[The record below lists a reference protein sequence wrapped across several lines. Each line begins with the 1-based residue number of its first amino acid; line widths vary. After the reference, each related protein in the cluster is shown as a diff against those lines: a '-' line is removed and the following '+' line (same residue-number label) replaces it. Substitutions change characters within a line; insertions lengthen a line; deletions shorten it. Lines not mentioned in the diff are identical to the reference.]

1 MILLI
6 EGYKYKADDVKEV
19 LEGLG
24 LLENLNQEVVVN
36 YVGYMYNPHIKDCV
50 FILPKVLTDEREKA
64 FGHIDPTDLIHLD
77 KAESLT
83 EEERRFIYEF
93 AVWIYRALYVFKNS
107 NPENDIIYHKQM
119 TKVGNHHRHMTNTFL
134 EVLLALVDFNKKNQ
148 NFFMMVLRNLHSGN
162 NKINWTKTISSS
174 QAFVQDGK
182 EPIYLNPINK
192 KRQINF
198 DEELLVIFFSILNYI
213 KGRYGFP
220 VQINMGY
227 ELIIGEQFNHY
238 LNGYGLIRLRQIK
251 YKYFSDKT
259 LYLWELCYAFFERS
273 HQIAITSELQEYL
286 VAKNFNIVFEAI
298 IDELVGD
305 KELPD
310 GLKDQPD
317 GKIVDHLYSY
327 KSLTTTGDE
336 NKDVFYIGDSK
347 YYKLGNEIGSESVYK
362 QFTYARNV
370 IQWNM
375 NLFLDGK
382 DNNWSKRVSK
392 YRDEVTE
399 GYNIVPNFFISA
411 RMDKELSYD
420 DKIYETQKDNKFFI
434 QRHFENRLFDRDTLL
449 IYHYD
454 VNFLYIV
461 SLYAQNDDGAKHIW
475 KDKVRALFRKEI
487 QKMLADRYDFYAMQ
501 AHQNVNAEEYLKNNF
516 QQTLG
521 KIYKPFKN
529 DGVFSLALDKTD
541 PEGNNEELLRELRK
555 HFFVVKNEIG
565 KDPEPELTK
574 IVEKEG
580 EKYSGS
586 DDESLVLVGCIRN
599 KDQYDWAIRNG
610 KYNIRVD
617 IGDGRNGAVV
627 PNADFFKVKYLLLYS
642 ENKTAI
648 VNTYYTIHEGND
660 AMQYAGFDRMKEL
673 FYPFNV
679 SKGTPAVKDVLIEKE
694 YKNRFYLLYGFNN
707 ERKAFP
713 ENKQIDL
720 ARLLSDYLNDNEPI
734 GKPFIIKMAD
744 LLEYLH

>member
-24 LLENLNQEVVVN
+24 LLENLNQEVIVN
-36 YVGYMYNPHIKDCV
+36 YVGYMYNPHIKNCV
-50 FILPKVLTDEREKA
+50 FILPKVLIDENEKA

-107 NPENDIIYHKQM
+107 NPDNDIIYHKQM

-174 QAFVQDGK
+174 QAFVQDEE
-182 EPIYLNPINK
+182 EPIYLNPVNK
-192 KRQINF
+192 KRLINF

-213 KGRYGFP
+213 RGRYGFP
-220 VQINMGY
+220 VQIQMGY
-227 ELIIGEQFNHY
+227 ELIQGEQFNRY
-238 LNGYGLIRLRQIK
+238 LNGYGQIRLRQIK

-305 KELPD
+305 KELPE

-454 VNFLYIV
+454 VNFLYVV
-461 SLYAQNDDGAKHIW
+461 SLYAQNDDGAKQQW

-487 QKMLADRYDFYAMQ
+487 QQKLQGDFKFYAMT
-501 AHQNVNAEEYLKNNF
+501 AHPNVDATQYIEENF
-516 QQTLG
+516 KEVLG
-521 KIYKPFKN
+521 KLYQPFPNKEF
-529 DGVFSLALDKTD
+529 FSLALDSNEKYKLENDQLLEELKKHFYVEECRIGTD
-541 PEGNNEELLRELRK
+541 PTEILEEAKAITPVPVGFEKQKTGVLMVMMENFADK
-555 HFFVVKNEIG
+555 CVKFLPYGKIAIGIKYSKDSMAIVEHLSEIG
-565 KDPEPELTK
+565 YILFHTRKDEGQHLFAINGDITVVDSDEL
-574 IVEKEG
+574 
-580 EKYSGS
+580 GS
-586 DDESLVLVGCIRN
+586 DVYKNVGTTEM
-599 KDQYDWAIRNG
+599 Y
-610 KYNIRVD
+610 
-617 IGDGRNGAVV
+617 AVV
-627 PNADFFKVKYLLLYS
+627 PFLTIELDSSNLHSSKKSFTP
-642 ENKTAI
+642 KTR
-648 VNTYYTIHEGND
+648 YD
-660 AMQYAGFDRMKEL
+660 AQFEEL
-673 FYPFNV
+673 
-679 SKGTPAVKDVLIEKE
+679 
-694 YKNRFYLLYGFNN
+694 NN
-707 ERKAFP
+707 L
-713 ENKQIDL
+713 Q
-720 ARLLSDYLNDNEPI
+720 
-734 GKPFIIKMAD
+734 
-744 LLEYLH
+744 

>member
-24 LLENLNQEVVVN
+24 LLENLNQEVIVN

-50 FILPKVLTDEREKA
+50 FILPKVLIDENEKA

-107 NPENDIIYHKQM
+107 NPDNDIIYHKQM

-174 QAFVQDGK
+174 QAFVQDEE
-182 EPIYLNPINK
+182 EPIYLDPVNK

-213 KGRYGFP
+213 RGRYGFP
-220 VQINMGY
+220 VQIQMGY
-227 ELIIGEQFNHY
+227 ELILGEQFNRY
-238 LNGYGLIRLRQIK
+238 LNGYGQIRLRQIK

-336 NKDVFYIGDSK
+336 NKDVFYIGSSK

-454 VNFLYIV
+454 VNFLYVV
-461 SLYAQNDDGAKHIW
+461 SLYAQNDDGAKQQW

-487 QKMLADRYDFYAMQ
+487 QQKLQGDFKFYAMT
-501 AHQNVNAEEYLKNNF
+501 AHPNVDATQYIEENF
-516 QQTLG
+516 KEVLG
-521 KIYKPFKN
+521 KLYQPFPNKEF
-529 DGVFSLALDKTD
+529 FSLALDSNEKYKLENDQLLEELKKHFYVEECRIGTD
-541 PEGNNEELLRELRK
+541 PTEILEEAKAITPVPVGFEKQKTGVLMVMMENFADKCVKFLPYGKIAIGIKYSKDSMAIVEHLSEIGYILFHTRKDVGQHLFAINGDITVVDTEEL
-555 HFFVVKNEIG
+555 
-565 KDPEPELTK
+565 
-574 IVEKEG
+574 
-580 EKYSGS
+580 GS
-586 DDESLVLVGCIRN
+586 DVYKNVGTTEM
-599 KDQYDWAIRNG
+599 Y
-610 KYNIRVD
+610 
-617 IGDGRNGAVV
+617 AVV
-627 PNADFFKVKYLLLYS
+627 PFETIELDSSNLHSSKKSFTP
-642 ENKTAI
+642 KTR
-648 VNTYYTIHEGND
+648 YD
-660 AMQYAGFDRMKEL
+660 AQFEEL
-673 FYPFNV
+673 
-679 SKGTPAVKDVLIEKE
+679 
-694 YKNRFYLLYGFNN
+694 NN
-707 ERKAFP
+707 L
-713 ENKQIDL
+713 Q
-720 ARLLSDYLNDNEPI
+720 
-734 GKPFIIKMAD
+734 
-744 LLEYLH
+744 

>member
-24 LLENLNQEVVVN
+24 LLENLNQEVIVN

-50 FILPKVLTDEREKA
+50 FILPKVLIDENEKA

-107 NPENDIIYHKQM
+107 NPDNDIIYHKQM

-174 QAFVQDGK
+174 QAFVQDEE
-182 EPIYLNPINK
+182 EPIYLDPVNK

-213 KGRYGFP
+213 RGRYGFP
-220 VQINMGY
+220 DQIQMGY
-227 ELIIGEQFNHY
+227 ELIQGEQFNRY
-238 LNGYGLIRLRQIK
+238 LNGYGQIRLRQIK

-454 VNFLYIV
+454 VNFLYVV
-461 SLYAQNDDGAKHIW
+461 SLYAQNDDGAKQQW

-487 QKMLADRYDFYAMQ
+487 QQKLQGDFKFYAMT
-501 AHQNVNAEEYLKNNF
+501 AHPNVDATQYIEENF
-516 QQTLG
+516 KEVLG
-521 KIYKPFKN
+521 KLYQPFPNKKF
-529 DGVFSLALDKTD
+529 FSLALDSNEKYKEENDKLLDELKKHFYVEECKIGTD
-541 PEGNNEELLRELRK
+541 PTEILEGARAITPVPVSIDKQKTGVLMVMMENFADKCVKFLPYGKIAIGIKYSKDSMAIVEHLSEISYILFHTRKDEGQHLFAINGDITVVDTEEL
-555 HFFVVKNEIG
+555 
-565 KDPEPELTK
+565 
-574 IVEKEG
+574 
-580 EKYSGS
+580 GS
-586 DDESLVLVGCIRN
+586 DVYKNVGTTEM
-599 KDQYDWAIRNG
+599 Y
-610 KYNIRVD
+610 
-617 IGDGRNGAVV
+617 AVV
-627 PNADFFKVKYLLLYS
+627 PFEKIELDSSHLHS
-642 ENKTAI
+642 NKKSFTPK
-648 VNTYYTIHEGND
+648 TRYD
-660 AMQYAGFDRMKEL
+660 AQFEEL
-673 FYPFNV
+673 
-679 SKGTPAVKDVLIEKE
+679 
-694 YKNRFYLLYGFNN
+694 NN
-707 ERKAFP
+707 L
-713 ENKQIDL
+713 Q
-720 ARLLSDYLNDNEPI
+720 
-734 GKPFIIKMAD
+734 
-744 LLEYLH
+744 

>member
-6 EGYKYKADDVKEV
+6 EGYKYKADDVKDV

-24 LLENLNQEVVVN
+24 LLENLNQEVIVN

-50 FILPKVLTDEREKA
+50 FILPKVLIDENEKA

-107 NPENDIIYHKQM
+107 NPDNDIIYHKQM

-174 QAFVQDGK
+174 QAFVQDEE
-182 EPIYLNPINK
+182 EPIYLDPVNK

-213 KGRYGFP
+213 RGRYGFP
-220 VQINMGY
+220 VQIQMGY
-227 ELIIGEQFNHY
+227 ELIQGEQFNRY
-238 LNGYGLIRLRQIK
+238 LNGYGQIRLRQIK

-305 KELPD
+305 KELPE

-454 VNFLYIV
+454 VNFLYVV
-461 SLYAQNDDGAKHIW
+461 SLYAQNDDGAKQQW

-487 QKMLADRYDFYAMQ
+487 QQKLQGDFKFYAMT
-501 AHQNVNAEEYLKNNF
+501 AHPNVDATQYIEENF
-516 QQTLG
+516 KEVLG
-521 KIYKPFKN
+521 KLYQPFPNKEF
-529 DGVFSLALDKTD
+529 FSLALDSNEKYKLENDQLLEELKKHFYVEECRIGTD
-541 PEGNNEELLRELRK
+541 PTEILEEAKAITPVPVGFEKQKTGVLMVMMENFADKCVKFLPYGKIAIGIKYSKDSMAIVEHLSEIGYILFHTRKDVGQHLFAINGDITVVDTEEL
-555 HFFVVKNEIG
+555 
-565 KDPEPELTK
+565 
-574 IVEKEG
+574 
-580 EKYSGS
+580 GS
-586 DDESLVLVGCIRN
+586 DVYKNVGTTEM
-599 KDQYDWAIRNG
+599 Y
-610 KYNIRVD
+610 
-617 IGDGRNGAVV
+617 AVV
-627 PNADFFKVKYLLLYS
+627 PFETIELDSSNLHSSKKSFTP
-642 ENKTAI
+642 KTR
-648 VNTYYTIHEGND
+648 YD
-660 AMQYAGFDRMKEL
+660 AQFEEL
-673 FYPFNV
+673 
-679 SKGTPAVKDVLIEKE
+679 
-694 YKNRFYLLYGFNN
+694 NN
-707 ERKAFP
+707 L
-713 ENKQIDL
+713 Q
-720 ARLLSDYLNDNEPI
+720 
-734 GKPFIIKMAD
+734 
-744 LLEYLH
+744 

>member
-6 EGYKYKADDVKEV
+6 EGYNYKADDVKEV

-24 LLENLNQEVVVN
+24 LLENLNQEVIVN

-50 FILPKVLTDEREKA
+50 FILPKVLIDDNEKA

-107 NPENDIIYHKQM
+107 NPDNDIIYHKQM

-174 QAFVQDGK
+174 QAFVQDEE
-182 EPIYLNPINK
+182 EPIYLDPVNK

-213 KGRYGFP
+213 RGRYGFP
-220 VQINMGY
+220 VQIQMGY
-227 ELIIGEQFNHY
+227 ELIQGEQFNRY
-238 LNGYGLIRLRQIK
+238 LNGYGQIRLRQIK

-454 VNFLYIV
+454 VNFLYVV
-461 SLYAQNDDGAKHIW
+461 SLYAQNDDGAKQQW
-475 KDKVRALFRKEI
+475 KDKVRALFRREI
-487 QKMLADRYDFYAMQ
+487 QQKLQGDFKFYAMT
-501 AHQNVNAEEYLKNNF
+501 AHPNVDATQYIEDNF
-516 QQTLG
+516 KDVLG
-521 KIYKPFKN
+521 KLYQPFPNKEF
-529 DGVFSLALDKTD
+529 FSLALDSNEKYKEENDMLLEELKNHFYVEECKIGTD
-541 PEGNNEELLRELRK
+541 PTEILEGAKAITPVPVSIDKQKTGVLMVMMENFADKCVKFLPYGKVAIGIKYSKDSMAIVEHLSEIGYILFHTRKDVGQHLFAINGDITVVDTEELGNDIY
-555 HFFVVKNEIG
+555 KNVNTTEM
-565 KDPEPELTK
+565 
-574 IVEKEG
+574 
-580 EKYSGS
+580 Y
-586 DDESLVLVGCIRN
+586 
-599 KDQYDWAIRNG
+599 
-610 KYNIRVD
+610 
-617 IGDGRNGAVV
+617 AVV
-627 PNADFFKVKYLLLYS
+627 PFETIELDSSNLHSSKKSFTP
-642 ENKTAI
+642 KTR
-648 VNTYYTIHEGND
+648 YD
-660 AMQYAGFDRMKEL
+660 AQFEEL
-673 FYPFNV
+673 
-679 SKGTPAVKDVLIEKE
+679 
-694 YKNRFYLLYGFNN
+694 NN
-707 ERKAFP
+707 L
-713 ENKQIDL
+713 Q
-720 ARLLSDYLNDNEPI
+720 
-734 GKPFIIKMAD
+734 
-744 LLEYLH
+744 

>member
-6 EGYKYKADDVKEV
+6 EGYKYKADDVKDV

-24 LLENLNQEVVVN
+24 LLENLNQEVIVN

-50 FILPKVLTDEREKA
+50 FILPKVLIDENEKA

-107 NPENDIIYHKQM
+107 NPDNDIIYHKQM

-174 QAFVQDGK
+174 QAFVQDEE
-182 EPIYLNPINK
+182 EPIYLDPVNK

-213 KGRYGFP
+213 RGRYGFP
-220 VQINMGY
+220 VQIQMGY
-227 ELIIGEQFNHY
+227 ELILGEQFNRY
-238 LNGYGLIRLRQIK
+238 LNGYGQIRLRQIK

-305 KELPD
+305 KELPE

-375 NLFLDGK
+375 NLFLDGN

-420 DKIYETQKDNKFFI
+420 DKIYETRKDNKFFI

-454 VNFLYIV
+454 VNFLYVV
-461 SLYAQNDDGAKHIW
+461 SLYAQNDDGAKQQW

-487 QKMLADRYDFYAMQ
+487 QQKLQGDFKFYAMT
-501 AHQNVNAEEYLKNNF
+501 AHPNVDATQYIEENF
-516 QQTLG
+516 KEVLG
-521 KIYKPFKN
+521 KLYQPFPNKKF
-529 DGVFSLALDKTD
+529 FSLALDSNEKYKEENDKLLEELKKHFYVEECKIGTD
-541 PEGNNEELLRELRK
+541 PTEILEVAKAITPVPVSIDKQKTGVLMVMMENFADKCVKFLPYGKIAIGIKYSKDSMAIVEHLSEIGYILFHTRKDEGQHLFAINGDITVVDAEEL
-555 HFFVVKNEIG
+555 
-565 KDPEPELTK
+565 
-574 IVEKEG
+574 
-580 EKYSGS
+580 GS
-586 DDESLVLVGCIRN
+586 DVYKNVGTTEM
-599 KDQYDWAIRNG
+599 Y
-610 KYNIRVD
+610 
-617 IGDGRNGAVV
+617 AVV
-627 PNADFFKVKYLLLYS
+627 PFEKIELDSSHLHS
-642 ENKTAI
+642 NKKSFTPK
-648 VNTYYTIHEGND
+648 TRYD
-660 AMQYAGFDRMKEL
+660 AQFEEL
-673 FYPFNV
+673 
-679 SKGTPAVKDVLIEKE
+679 
-694 YKNRFYLLYGFNN
+694 NN
-707 ERKAFP
+707 L
-713 ENKQIDL
+713 Q
-720 ARLLSDYLNDNEPI
+720 
-734 GKPFIIKMAD
+734 
-744 LLEYLH
+744 